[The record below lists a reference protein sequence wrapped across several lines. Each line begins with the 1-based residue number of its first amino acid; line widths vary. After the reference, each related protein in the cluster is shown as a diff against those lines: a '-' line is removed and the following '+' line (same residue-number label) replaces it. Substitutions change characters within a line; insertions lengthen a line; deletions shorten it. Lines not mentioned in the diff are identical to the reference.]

1 MKELDLLELGFQKQL
16 DDDFYYYTLDIG
28 NDFTPFC
35 LISNANDETDN
46 GQWFVEIFDYQSF
59 RFTSRYQL
67 EQFIST
73 LKYAQVTKETIGVKN
88 IIGGINNTD
97 DNNPGTNTSTGN
109 TI

>member
-67 EQFIST
+67 EQFITT
-73 LKYAQVTKETIGVKN
+73 LKYAQVTKENIGVKN
-88 IIGGINNTD
+88 IIGGIND
-97 DNNPGTNTSTGN
+97 MNNPGTNTT
-109 TI
+109 TV